1 MNNLSHINEWVRS
14 LNHDACHSRVVEVS
28 WSEWCQWGHSQELR
42 LYRCITRTL
51 CRFFHDLLHG
61 EIYPMHSLQWV
72 FSPALL
78 FLPKPVKLVLIRI
91 SPVSQIRKFQGFLFF
106 VCLFVCSFVCFAL
119 LCFLSS
125 IIISSELKPN
135 NGIIHLLPCI
145 SNHSCLAIYFL
156 FQIIY

>member
-1 MNNLSHINEWVRS
+1 MTASFSLGCQLSSSAWTSSYFQNWAVTTTIS
-14 LNHDACHSRVVEVS
+14 FPIPSILYGFGITLRVVEVS

-91 SPVSQIRKFQGFLFF
+91 SPVSQIRKFQGFLFLF
-106 VCLFVCSFVCFAL
+106 VCLFVRSFAL
-119 LCFLSS
+119 LCFAFSQVS
-125 IIISSELKPN
+125 
-135 NGIIHLLPCI
+135 
-145 SNHSCLAIYFL
+145 
-156 FQIIY
+156 